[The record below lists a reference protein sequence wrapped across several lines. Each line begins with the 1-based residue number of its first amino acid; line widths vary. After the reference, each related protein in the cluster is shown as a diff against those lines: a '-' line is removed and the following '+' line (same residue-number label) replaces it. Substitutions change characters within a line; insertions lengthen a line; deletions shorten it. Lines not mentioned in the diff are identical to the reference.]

1 MNSRRILA
9 AVGTLGFAV
18 ATLPAGVP
26 TPTQAAQ
33 PRQVEV
39 TLTQVATAQAATAG
53 APGPNGTLWVGQ
65 RAGAVRVLTD
75 QGLSAPVLTVQ
86 TTTDGERGLAGITFD
101 PDFSHFYVSYTNLQ
115 GHNTVDEFDVV
126 DGQVQVDTRRMV
138 FFAEQPGPAH
148 NSGHIAFG
156 PDGMF
161 YISIGDGDYSTEGD
175 PYQTGQNLGTLLGKV
190 LRIDLDAGDPYGIPA
205 DNPFVDNP
213 AAKGEIWAYGLRN
226 PWQFSFD
233 AETGDMWLGDV
244 GHLTREEIDFAPAG
258 VGGQNYGWS
267 NMEGTRLHRGTE
279 PPNHVPPV
287 YEWEHG
293 TGGGFCDSVTAGF
306 VYRGN
311 AIPDLRGSFVFTN
324 YCSGDLQALELQN
337 GQVTGVISLGAN
349 AGWAST
355 FVQTLDNELY
365 VFDMGPFFG
374 PGGETPLYR
383 IDPA

>member
-9 AVGTLGFAV
+9 AAGTLGFAV
-18 ATLPAGVP
+18 AVVSTPA
-26 TPTQAAQ
+26 QAAES
-33 PRQVEV
+33 RQVEV
-39 TLTQVATAQAATAG
+39 TLTQVATAQAPTAG
-53 APGPNGTLWVGQ
+53 APGPNDTLWVGQ

-86 TTTDGERGLAGITFD
+86 TTTDNERGLAGITFD
-101 PDFSHFYVSYTNLQ
+101 PDFSHFYVSYTNLE

-126 DGQVQVDTRRMV
+126 DGQVQVDSRRTV
-138 FFAEQPGPAH
+138 IVVEQPGPAH

-161 YISIGDGDYSTEGD
+161 YISIGDGDYSQEGD
-175 PYQTGQNLGTLLGKV
+175 PYQTGQDLGTLLGKV

-213 AAKGEIWAYGLRN
+213 AARGEIWAYGLRN

-279 PPNHVPPV
+279 PADHVPPV

-293 TGGGFCDSVTAGF
+293 TNGGFCDSVTAGH
-306 VYRGN
+306 VYRGD
-311 AIPDLRGSFVFTN
+311 AIPELRGSFVFAN
-324 YCSGDLQALELQN
+324 YCSGQLQALQVQN
-337 GQVTGVISLGAN
+337 GQVTGVTDLGVN
-349 AGWAST
+349 AGWVST
-355 FVQTLDNELY
+355 FVRTLDNELY
-365 VFDMGPFFG
+365 VFDMGPFG
-374 PGGETPLYR
+374 SPGGANPIYR

>member
-1 MNSRRILA
+1 MNSTKILA
-9 AVGTLGFAV
+9 AVGVCAV
-18 ATLPAGVP
+18 AFLPAAVP
-26 TPTQAAQ
+26 TPTQAAERR
-33 PRQVEV
+33 PV
-39 TLTQVATAQAATAG
+39 TVALTQVATAEAPTAG
-53 APGPNGTLWVGQ
+53 AQGPNGTLWIGQ

-115 GHNTVDEFDVV
+115 GHNTVEEFDVV
-126 DGQVQVDTRRMV
+126 DGQVQVSTGRVV

-161 YISIGDGDYSTEGD
+161 YISIGDGDYSPEGD
-175 PYQTGQNLGTLLGKV
+175 PYQNGQNLGTLLGKV

-205 DNPFVDNP
+205 DNPFVDDP

-233 AETGDMWLGDV
+233 AETGDLWIGDV
-244 GHLTREEIDFAPAG
+244 GHLRREEVNRAPAG
-258 VGGQNYGWS
+258 VGGQNFGWS
-267 NMEGTRLHRGTE
+267 NMEGTLVHQGTE
-279 PPNHVPPV
+279 PSDHVPPV

-293 TGGGFCDSVTAGF
+293 TGGGFCDSVTGGF

-311 AIPDLRGSFVFTN
+311 AIPDLRGHFVFAN
-324 YCSGDLQALELQN
+324 YCSGELQALDVRT
-337 GQVTGVISLGAN
+337 GQVAGVVSLGAN
-349 AGWAST
+349 AGWVST

-374 PGGETPLYR
+374 SPGNQTPIYR
-383 IDPA
+383 IGPA